1 VDQPAALLPRS
12 DQPAVPLRPAPGPFL
27 SMLLTPMFCWCV
39 YRISCIISCC
49 GYRCCPGVLRVF
61 LYSEGVV
68 QRHCL
73 KKTARYFSVLL
84 PCTAP
89 ISTLLPR
96 TAPYCPML
104 LCFRRCGTVLP
115 IYPLYRPVI
124 WKSMQ
129 VKRRAATAVVARL
142 ARGVGRVV
150 KAVWAA
156 PAGRGAT
163 GVTSTKGLFELVPA
177 ESVPC
182 LLGVNPLQLPPSRVG
197 WTQAYRRV
205 HTWTFALWGVRLTF
219 CGLSG
224 AYSCL
229 GCCLTGSYLLA
240 LRLFTVAIWYVAL
253 RVHVGREGRD
263 GVVDE
268 GREGWC
274 SRAGGKEYQTHRAA
288 APPHPVPLP

>member
-1 VDQPAALLPRS
+1 
-12 DQPAVPLRPAPGPFL
+12 
-27 SMLLTPMFCWCV
+27 
-39 YRISCIISCC
+39 
-49 GYRCCPGVLRVF
+49 
-61 LYSEGVV
+61 LYSLGVV
-68 QRHCL
+68 LRHCL

-89 ISTLLPR
+89 ISTVLPR

-104 LCFRRCGTVLP
+104 LCSRRCGTVLP

-129 VKRRAATAVVARL
+129 VKRTAATAVVGRL
-142 ARGVGRVV
+142 ARGFGRVM

-163 GVTSTKGLFELVPA
+163 GVTSTEGFSGLVPA
-177 ESVPC
+177 ESAPC

-197 WTQAYRRV
+197 WTQAYGRV
-205 HTWTFALWGVRLTF
+205 HTWTFTLWGARLTF
-219 CGLSG
+219 CGVSG

-229 GCCLTGSYLLA
+229 CCCLSGGYLLA

-253 RVHVGREGRD
+253 HVHVGREGRD

-268 GREGWC
+268 GG
-274 SRAGGKEYQTHRAA
+274 
-288 APPHPVPLP
+288 